1 MFHHPLVNFRRSV
14 ASDGSHVFARRYACP
29 EEYQVNRQQAEE
41 VPDASQPATRNLVNA
56 KSFLATLDS
65 RVGGR
70 IVIDDQGV
78 ILEANDRAARLMMA
92 STDPNDLIGLS
103 LHELFGEEFA
113 QDRIKLIRDCVE
125 SDQPLYFC
133 AMVRGAWSHVL
144 YEPIE
149 DAGNGRPGVLS
160 TSHGVHANLS
170 TLPDGARVRLVRTTV
185 HDLGQLAN
193 LTRRELQILKMIG
206 DGHSA
211 ASIADHMFRSKRTIQ
226 WHRASLGRKLGVTNR
241 VKLAQIAYAAGLPEF
256 DVDQVYDLLHNR
268 RRPPPSRDRNNG
280 RISPEES

>member
-1 MFHHPLVNFRRSV
+1 
-14 ASDGSHVFARRYACP
+14 
-29 EEYQVNRQQAEE
+29 VNRQQAEE
-41 VPDASQPATRNLVNA
+41 VPDPSQRTARTLVSA
-56 KSFLATLDS
+56 KSFLATLEA
-65 RVGGR
+65 RTGGR
-70 IVIDDQGV
+70 IVIDDRGI
-78 ILEANDRAARLMMA
+78 ILEANDRAAKLVVGNPVP
-92 STDPNDLIGLS
+92 DELVGLS
-103 LHELFGEEFA
+103 LNDLFGPDFA
-113 QDRIKLIRDCVE
+113 KDRINLIRACIDAAM
-125 SDQPLYFC
+125 PLYFC

-144 YEPIE
+144 YEPME

-170 TLPDGARVRLVRTTV
+170 TLPDGARVQLVRTTV
-185 HDLGQLAN
+185 HDLGPLAN

-211 ASIADHMFRSKRTIQ
+211 ASIADHMYRSKRTIQ

-268 RRPPPSRDRNNG
+268 RR
-280 RISPEES
+280 SPRTAKAKPQENSQAGSGTT

>member
-1 MFHHPLVNFRRSV
+1 M
-14 ASDGSHVFARRYACP
+14 
-29 EEYQVNRQQAEE
+29 NRQQAEE
-41 VPDASQPATRNLVNA
+41 VPDASHQTTRALVSA
-56 KSFLATLDS
+56 KSFLATLDA

-70 IVIDDQGV
+70 IVIDDQGT
-78 ILEANDRAARLMMA
+78 ILEANDRAAKLMVG
-92 STDPNDLIGLS
+92 SPVPDDLVGLS
-103 LHELFGEEFA
+103 LNDLFGPDFA
-113 QDRIKLIRDCVE
+113 QDRINLIRLCIE
-125 SDQPLYFC
+125 ANMPLYFC

-144 YEPIE
+144 YEPLE

-185 HDLGQLAN
+185 HDLGPLAD

-211 ASIADHMFRSKRTIQ
+211 ASIADQMYRSKRTIQ

-268 RRPPPSRDRNNG
+268 RRGPRSGKLKRAVEPSENG
-280 RISPEES
+280 QHTSDSP